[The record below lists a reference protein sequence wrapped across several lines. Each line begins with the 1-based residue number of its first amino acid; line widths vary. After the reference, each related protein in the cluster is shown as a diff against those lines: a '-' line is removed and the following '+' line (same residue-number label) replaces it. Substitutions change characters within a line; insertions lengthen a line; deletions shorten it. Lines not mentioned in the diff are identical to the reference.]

1 MIRLCAQGDILI
13 ERVDDAPVSG
23 RVLQSVDDG
32 SAVVAAGEATGHHHR
47 IFGSVTLYRDDALA
61 REIPAGLYV
70 AHLQVKSPGRTAG
83 ARGARA
89 NRAGAGH
96 LSRAPATPV
105 GADRHGLSRGL
116 QHPRGLTPCATP
128 HPSMPSKSIST
139 AGRPRT
145 CPASRRTAGRRRR
158 ACALPTRRLAWRR
171 RSASSGAAG
180 RSRLPSTWPPH
191 RQTI

>member
-23 RVLQSVDDG
+23 RVIQSVDDG

-89 NRAGAGH
+89 DRAGAGH
-96 LSRAPATPV
+96 LSRAPATPA
-105 GADRHGLSRGL
+105 GADRRR
-116 QHPRGLTPCATP
+116 HP
-128 HPSMPSKSIST
+128 
-139 AGRPRT
+139 
-145 CPASRRTAGRRRR
+145 
-158 ACALPTRRLAWRR
+158 
-171 RSASSGAAG
+171 
-180 RSRLPSTWPPH
+180 
-191 RQTI
+191 